1 MSTLI
6 PFATLFLLPFFAP
19 TIHAIVGSTYQLD
32 THISG
37 QTFFDSFDF
46 FTVSLFFSL
55 PTTEQ
60 NLPLPNPRCFHL
72 TSPPIL

>member
-46 FTVSLFFSL
+46 FTVNLFF
-55 PTTEQ
+55 
-60 NLPLPNPRCFHL
+60 FH
-72 TSPPIL
+72 SPPPNKICLSQTRAAFI